1 MKAYVRTTF
10 LSNENGPFRVKAGN
24 RIMSNLAK
32 LLVNGSNTPDPG
44 DFFIKL
50 RQREVLR
57 LPINLSICSQD
68 FLESFWFQFNP

>member
-10 LSNENGPFRVKAGN
+10 LSNENGPFRAKAGN
-24 RIMSNLAK
+24 RIMSYLAK

-44 DFFIKL
+44 DFFYQV
-50 RQREVLR
+50 RQQEILR
-57 LPINLSICSQD
+57 LPINLSIYSQD